1 MFKRVI
7 SIFTAAL
14 FAIFVAAG
22 VLSPAVA
29 SIHPPCQWVQV
40 DADNNPDTPPI
51 SVYGYWT
58 DVGGHQVLIVCD
70 PSTDEPV
77 KDADRKGIAYVNQG
91 QYVETEIEML
101 DRYEYKKIIDWDN
114 PKEVKPLQV
123 DLTMPNIATSTT
135 YDWAHY
141 RQTGELRRKT
151 DNRFGW
157 PMSYS
162 FAQLAPGSNPD
173 YWLMIATVKNPNP
186 FAVSGSLNVN
196 IYQWTTG
203 WNSSRISKQNVTV
216 SLGPNET
223 KFVLVNRGKPT
234 NYNWLAN
241 EMGYFWSSASWRQGY
256 STAWYY
262 TSIGGITD
270 PRYPAELGGGY
281 YKPYVRWDGTNP
293 TVYPLIP
300 MRLAYTFYCW
310 SYDPYKQNYYYG
322 YYGGREWPHVQGDIE
337 YDPNTDSWTVTNLHF
352 LYMEKPWYMS
362 DADWQKVMN
371 AARSNA
377 ITTLTRLF
385 KGWGF
390 TEVPFWSAW
399 NGDQIHVN
407 GETGQNYGTSWPRN
421 PPFTVTFKCLEPVSP
436 SNVPRPPGSQY
447 WWSNSRWGGWL
458 YTTAG
463 PTSYGTEL
471 PAPVLLD
478 YSQVSREENCTAISY
493 NGDVYVQ
500 IGRGTYISNYGTDPR
515 YYDPDDWMR
524 YLPVFKAEPM
534 FVERYAFIPTQGDCG
549 VLKKDVVP
557 GYLLRV
563 SVQQRPVVNTATRPV
578 EINATC
584 SYYDTNY
591 IKTWHCIKKWKWTP
605 GSGWELVSDYKSNEW
620 NTGGDNSP
628 NWPAQWNVT
637 VNYTHAITASNP
649 MECPVAWYKNYGAV
663 DAYWP
668 NAPSLS
674 AQLVSLADTNKVNTI
689 NVDSIFNVSQNVL
702 SLSAG
707 ETKLNDA
714 DNSAAINF
722 WRSRRSGESTW
733 NTALQNTLNE
743 IVAKVVPQLCWQG
756 EIAFVGNSWGPYFRI
771 NKSFETGQG
780 GVVTGAQRYLIH
792 RRYVWKSSW
801 DSYGWD
807 NYLNRETIG
816 FKTRYGSYSP
826 TDWGL
831 YSYFGTSSPT
841 GGMILTGN
849 DELLGTFLNSGNQAR
864 TISLTPWEAATG
876 ATYWRYYYNGS
887 VYPPNYPE

>member
-1 MFKRVI
+1 MFRRVI
-7 SIFTAAL
+7 PILAAL
-14 FAIFVAAG
+14 FAVFVFTG
-22 VLSPAVA
+22 TVPPASA
-29 SIHPPCQWVQV
+29 SNSCVWVSV

-58 DVGGHQVLIVCD
+58 DVGGQQALILCD
-70 PSTDEPV
+70 PKTDEPV
-77 KDADRKGIAYVNQG
+77 KDVDGKGIAYVNNG
-91 QYVETEIEML
+91 QYAETEVEVL
-101 DRYEYKKIIDWDN
+101 DKYEEKQIIDWNN
-114 PKEVKPLQV
+114 PKEVKPVQV
-123 DLTMPNIATSTT
+123 SLFMPNIVTSIG
-135 YDWAHY
+135 YDWDY
-141 RQTGELRRKT
+141 YKQTGELRHKAE
-151 DNRFGW
+151 NKFSW
-157 PMSYS
+157 PMDHS
-162 FAQLAPGSNPD
+162 FARLIPGSDLD
-173 YWLMIATVKNPNP
+173 YGLIVASVENPNP
-186 FAVSGSLNVN
+186 FPVTARLNAS
-196 IYQWTTG
+196 IRSWMSSY
-203 WNSSRISKQNVTV
+203 WNSSTIGKELDVP
-216 SLGPNET
+216 LGPNET
-223 KFVLVNRGKPT
+223 KYVLLNRGQQANYLVDEFGT
-234 NYNWLAN
+234 NYN
-241 EMGYFWSSASWRQGY
+241 SSWHPGY
-256 STAWYY
+256 STARYN
-262 TSIGGITD
+262 TSVKEVTD
-270 PRYPAELGGGY
+270 PEYPANLGGGY
-281 YKPYVRWDGTNP
+281 YMPYVRWDGTDP

-310 SYDPYKQNYYYG
+310 SSDPYKQNYYYD
-322 YYGGREWPHVQGDIE
+322 YYGGREWPQVLGGIE

-362 DADWQKVMN
+362 DVDWQKVMN
-371 AARSNA
+371 TARSNA

-407 GETGQNYGTSWPRN
+407 GETGQNYGRNYPPRSA
-421 PPFTVTFKCLEPVSP
+421 FCVTFKYLEPVPP
-436 SNVPRPPGSQY
+436 SNAPRPPGSQY

-463 PTSYGTEL
+463 PCSWGSEL
-471 PAPVLLD
+471 TAPVLLSH
-478 YSQVSREENCTAISY
+478 SQFNNEQNYTSIWW
-493 NGDVYVQ
+493 NGDVQAQ

-515 YYDPDDWMR
+515 YYDPNGWMR

-534 FVERYAFIPTQGDCG
+534 FIEKYTFIPTQGDCG

-563 SVQQRPVVNTATRPV
+563 SVQQRPVASTATRPV

-591 IKTWHCIKKWKWTP
+591 TKTWHCIKQWKWTP
-605 GSGWELVSDYKSNEW
+605 GSGWEVVSDYKSNEW
-620 NTGGDNSP
+620 DAGGDNSP

-637 VNYTHAITASNP
+637 VNYAHAVSASNP
-649 MECPVAWYKNYGAV
+649 MECPVTWYKNYGTV
-663 DAYWP
+663 NAYWP

-674 AQLVSLADTNKVNTI
+674 AQLASLADANKVNTL
-689 NVDSIFNVSQNVL
+689 NVGSTFNVPQDVL

-743 IVAKVVPQLCWQG
+743 IVAKVVPQLGWQG
-756 EIAFVGNSWGPYFRI
+756 EIAFVSDSWGPHFRI
-771 NKSFETGQG
+771 AKSFEAGKG
-780 GVVTGAQRYLIH
+780 GIVTGAQRYLIH
-792 RRYVWKSSW
+792 RPYVWKSRW
-801 DSYGWD
+801 DDYGWD
-807 NYLNRETIG
+807 NDLECDTIG

-849 DELLGTFLNSGNQAR
+849 DELLGTLLSSSDQTR
-864 TISLTPWEAATG
+864 TINLTPSGAATG

-887 VYPPNYPE
+887 VYPPDYP